1 MDYGIKKELNVSYE
15 EAIERVKEELSKKGF
30 GVLTQIDVQSTLKKK
45 LDIDFNKYII
55 LGACNPNL
63 AHQALQCEE
72 EIGLLLPCNVIVY
85 EKEQKVYVSAIDPY
99 TSMSFINNETL
110 HLIAKQVRE
119 KLSKV
124 IKSL

>member
-1 MDYGIKKELNVSYE
+1 MDYGIKKELHVSYE
-15 EAIERVKEELSKKGF
+15 EAIEKVKEELSKEGF

-55 LGACNPNL
+55 LGVCNPNL
-63 AHQALQCEE
+63 AYQALQCEE
-72 EIGLLLPCNVIVY
+72 EIGLLLPCNVIIY
-85 EKEQKVYVSAIDPY
+85 EKEQRTYVSAIDPY
-99 TSMSFINNETL
+99 TSMSFINNEIL
-110 HLIAKQVRE
+110 LSIAKQVKE